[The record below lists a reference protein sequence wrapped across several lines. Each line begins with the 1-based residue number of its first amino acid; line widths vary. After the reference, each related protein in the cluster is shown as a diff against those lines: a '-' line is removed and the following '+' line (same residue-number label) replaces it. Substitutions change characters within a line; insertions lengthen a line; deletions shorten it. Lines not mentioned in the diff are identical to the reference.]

1 MRALADISMKG
12 EGAAIADPMLMAVS
26 LVVLV
31 LVLLISPV
39 RGAAMEPAR

>member
-1 MRALADISMKG
+1 MRALADISIKG
-12 EGAAIADPMLMAVS
+12 EGAVIADPMLMAVS
-26 LVVLV
+26 TVVLV